1 MPDMRLFG
9 KEVSCSAIQDSD
21 WARGFGLIGPL
32 IGHGSVLNQPNYHY
46 GILFY
51 AISLVSVWCNWRTMN
66 RIMALSGGGAMVF
79 FSYAMLDIGKL
90 CIVCILGNKFIF
102 DLIDK
107 LVNTLH
113 FTTQI
118 STDAAEIVRLCGG
131 VI

>member
-1 MPDMRLFG
+1 MRLFG

-32 IGHGSVLNQPNYHY
+32 IGHASVLNQPNYHY

-51 AISLVSVWCNWRTMN
+51 AISLVSVWCNWRTMS

-90 CIVCILGNKFIF
+90 CIVCILGNKFFFI
-102 DLIDK
+102 
-107 LVNTLH
+107 
-113 FTTQI
+113 
-118 STDAAEIVRLCGG
+118 
-131 VI
+131 